1 MAAVDLGGGR
11 PQKKKG
17 GGLKRPKR
25 RVSVRNDLTPMV
37 DIAFLLLIFYMVTT
51 VFSSPL
57 SMEISLPPKP
67 EPGAEEVERQIAKS
81 KLLQI
86 FVDKSDSLY
95 YEIGEDM
102 KQPAKVSFND
112 LSKIIEEKNVNVPQ
126 LVMVLK
132 IDPGASYSMM
142 VGLIDEIQRVER
154 GINAGIEELRKN
166 DPTIQTKNFSV
177 RFSLQDMTAWDDYV
191 LNIVKEGGTVPSE

>member
-1 MAAVDLGGGR
+1 MAGVDLGAGR

-17 GGLKRPKR
+17 GLKRPKR
-25 RVSVRNDLTPMV
+25 RINIRNDLTPMV

-67 EPGAEEVERQIAKS
+67 PPGEEPQGIEVAQS

-86 FVDKSDSLY
+86 FVDKDDSLY
-95 YEIGEDM
+95 YQIGDM
-102 KQPAKVSFND
+102 KQPSKVGYQE
-112 LSKIIEEKNVNVPQ
+112 LSRIIDEKNRNVDK

-132 IDPGASYSMM
+132 MDQQSSYAMM
-142 VGLIDEIQRVER
+142 VNLIDEIQRVER
-154 GINAGIEELRKN
+154 QINTELDAARQV
-166 DPTIQTKNFSV
+166 DPSVQSYSV
-177 RFSLQDMTAWDDYV
+177 RFSLQDMTAWDEYV
-191 LNIVKEGGTVPSE
+191 LNIVREGGTVEE